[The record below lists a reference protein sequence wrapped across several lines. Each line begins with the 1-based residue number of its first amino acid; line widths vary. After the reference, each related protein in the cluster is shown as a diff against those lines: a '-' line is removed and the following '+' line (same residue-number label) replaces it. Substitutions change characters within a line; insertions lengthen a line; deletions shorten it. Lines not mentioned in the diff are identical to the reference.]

1 MIDTLLDNLGISGET
16 EISPEMDSKLDV
28 STGDTTTDS
37 SLSASE
43 SINSASLSQQAALMD
58 NSLVIDDLSI
68 TAGGQMNA
76 FPIMGNFDEQVIG
89 NPNFHGVV
97 DEPTSFES
105 SPNEE
110 INTSFGMN
118 KQLSAIP
125 DSGISSIDVDNL
137 INTPTTDNLEIPQED
152 IEKLHER
159 VEGVERCEHKGEISF
174 GKKKCPSRHGC
185 QGATDCD
192 YSYGSYPR

>member
-68 TAGGQMNA
+68 TAGGQMDA

-97 DEPTSFES
+97 DESTSFES

-137 INTPTTDNLEIPQED
+137 INTPITDSLEIPQED
-152 IEKLHER
+152 IEKLQER
-159 VEGVERCEHKGEISF
+159 VEGVERSEHKGEISF
-174 GKKKCPSRHGC
+174 GKKMCPSRHGC